1 MKNNK
6 FIDELVLF
14 IFVILLGSVAILNL
28 CQTERPTVSEIENR
42 NLATMP
48 DLELGA
54 VLTFTNPSSDVA

>member
-14 IFVILLGSVAILNL
+14 IFIILLGSVAILNL
-28 CQTERPTVSEIENR
+28 CQTDRPTVSEIENR

-48 DLELGA
+48 DFTWD
-54 VLTFTNPSSDVA
+54 TFLSGEYLQI